1 MNGLFASLD
10 FLLDLSLS
18 FAASAMYGRTM
29 FDSFTSR
36 TKRNKRRRMS
46 EN

>member
-1 MNGLFASLD
+1 MSGLFASLD

-18 FAASAMYGRTM
+18 YAAAALYGRTV

-36 TKRNKRRRMS
+36 TKRNKRRMMS
-46 EN
+46 NN